1 MNRRRPAVRSYRRPM
16 AGWWRRNPYFL
27 RYMLREASALFL
39 TGYAL
44 VLLIGL
50 FRLRQGEA
58 AYAAWREWLGTPC
71 SIGLHLLALL
81 FALYHSLTWFQVM
94 PKAAP
99 PLPLPPRLISAA
111 GIAALLVLS
120 AALLVGLQTW
130 R

>member
-1 MNRRRPAVRSYRRPM
+1 M

-39 TGYAL
+39 AGYAL
-44 VLLIGL
+44 VLLLGL
-50 FRLRQGEA
+50 YRLWQGEA
-58 AYAAWREWLGTPC
+58 AYAAWRQWLGTPA
-71 SIGLHLLALL
+71 SIGLHALALL

-94 PKAAP
+94 PKTAP

-111 GIAALLVLS
+111 GIAAMLLLS
-120 AALLVGLQTW
+120 AALLVALGLP